1 MIKFQIST
9 SKHQQCIDITEK
21 IKQII
26 KESKI
31 QNGICFIYTPHATG
45 GIIIN
50 ENWDPNIQ
58 DDFLDAISDLIPEG
72 KWRHDRVDQNG
83 ASHIKSSIIGPSE
96 YVPIENNKLKL
107 GTWQNILFTEFDG
120 PRNSRSIYLTL
131 ISE

>member
-107 GTWQNILFTEFDG
+107 
-120 PRNSRSIYLTL
+120 
-131 ISE
+131 